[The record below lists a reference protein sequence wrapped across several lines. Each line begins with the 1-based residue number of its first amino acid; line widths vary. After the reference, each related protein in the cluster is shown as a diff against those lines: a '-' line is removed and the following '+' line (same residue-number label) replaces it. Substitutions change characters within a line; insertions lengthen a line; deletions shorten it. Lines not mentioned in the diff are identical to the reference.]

1 MGVTGDRVK
10 FPDTQFSPTSPA
22 MSTRASRKNGGTTTF
37 QMLGMS
43 GSAVKATGTG
53 FAPWAADD
61 QASIMCGAPRVADK
75 QAEVIAPANVV
86 KRKYTRAP
94 LGEIIEGKRSRKQAE
109 YPGLVVGAK
118 AEYACAPRGRP
129 PTYINWS
136 NKKKS
141 EDKPEKETSTEMPLA
156 PCTPEQLKQFFSEL
170 PSPVPQHA

>member
-1 MGVTGDRVK
+1 
-10 FPDTQFSPTSPA
+10 
-22 MSTRASRKNGGTTTF
+22 MSTRASRKTGGTTTF
-37 QMLGMS
+37 HMLGMS
-43 GSAVKATGTG
+43 GSVVKATGTG

-61 QASIMCGAPRVADK
+61 QASIMRVAPRVADK
-75 QAEVIAPANVV
+75 QAEVPANAV

-109 YPGLVVGAK
+109 YPGLVVGAQ

-136 NKKKS
+136 NKKKP
-141 EDKPEKETSTEMPLA
+141 EDKPEDKPEEETYAEMPLSL
-156 PCTPEQLKQFFSEL
+156 CTPEQLKAFFSEL